1 MDEPDCFWLF
11 VPIRVHSWFKA
22 GVRIKRSAPSGMDAS
37 PSPGQSCRVLPRYLS
52 ALLTLAAL
60 FLGSTLP
67 MSAQTTPA
75 ADPLATLR
83 PGHPR
88 LLVHASDWAQI
99 RQRVAADPLA
109 RAFHDDL
116 IAQARLLLAEPPARY
131 EKTGRRLLG
140 VSRDIIGRVLGLAY
154 AYRTTDDPAF
164 ARRAE
169 AEMLAAA
176 AFPDW
181 NPSHFL
187 DVGEMTTALALGCDW
202 LDDALAPAARATIRQ
217 AIITKGLRPGLD
229 PTDVNNWWHV
239 ADHNWNQVCWG
250 GLSLGA
256 LLIADDD
263 PALARQV
270 LDLTRNFIGYGLKPY
285 APDGV
290 YPEGPSYWSYGT
302 TYQVILNAAL
312 ASALGTDW
320 NLSTAPGFLASAGAF
335 AQTIGPSGRF
345 YNFSDGVERPMF
357 QPALFWFVRQTGDL
371 GLIAS
376 ELRILRE
383 ASAARTAALRDRFAV
398 LTMLWWPDTPAAS
411 ATPALPLRWLGR
423 GPNPLAVFRDSWTD
437 PASLYL
443 ALKGGAA
450 ELNHAHMDAGSFIL
464 EADGVR
470 WAIDLGMQDYHSLE
484 SKNVDLWNRAQDS
497 QRWAVHRLNHRT
509 HNLVTIDDQPH
520 RVAGHARITHFS
532 AADTNPH
539 AIVDVTEVYANQAA
553 TAQRGYRLLP
563 GRRILI
569 QDELTG
575 LRPGSIVRWQMATRA
590 EVAAAQ
596 ATAILSQDGRTLH
609 AQVLTPAAAFTV
621 VSAEPPA
628 DGFNAPNPGVS
639 LLVATATAPADGT
652 LRLAVLL
659 TPGTTAPAAPDLEP
673 LAAWS
678 APADIVPVPP
688 PPQ

>member
-1 MDEPDCFWLF
+1 M
-11 VPIRVHSWFKA
+11 
-22 GVRIKRSAPSGMDAS
+22 
-37 PSPGQSCRVLPRYLS
+37 
-52 ALLTLAAL
+52 T
-60 FLGSTLP
+60 
-67 MSAQTTPA
+67 AQTAPA

-88 LLVHASDWAQI
+88 LLVHATDWAQV
-99 RQRVAADPLA
+99 RQRAVADPLA
-109 RAFHDDL
+109 RAFHEGL
-116 IAQARLLLAEPPARY
+116 IARARLVLAEPPARY
-131 EKTGRRLLG
+131 EKRGRRLLG
-140 VSRDIIGRVLGLAY
+140 VSREIVGRVLGLAY

-187 DVGEMTTALALGCDW
+187 DTGEMTAALALGCDW
-202 LDDALAPAARATIRQ
+202 LDDTLTPANRATIRQ
-217 AIITKGLRPGLD
+217 AIVTQGLRPGLD
-229 PTDVNNWWHV
+229 PADANNWWHV

-256 LLIADDD
+256 LLVADED

-270 LDLTRNFIGYGLKPY
+270 LDLTRNFIRYGLKPY

-320 NLSTAPGFLASAGAF
+320 DLAAAPGFLASAGAF

-345 YNFSDGVERPMF
+345 YNFSDGTEPPAF
-357 QPALFWFVRQTGDL
+357 QPALFWFARQTGDP
-371 GLIAS
+371 GLLAPN
-376 ELRILRE
+376 LRLLRQSDD
-383 ASAARTAALRDRFAV
+383 ALNAALRDRFAV
-398 LTMLWWPDTPAAS
+398 LTMLWWPDAPA
-411 ATPALPLRWLGR
+411 TTVPPALPGRWLGR
-423 GPNPLAVFRDSWTD
+423 GPNPLAVFRESWTD

-470 WAIDLGMQDYHSLE
+470 WAIELGMQDYHSLE
-484 SKNVDLWNRAQDS
+484 SQNVDLWNRAQDS
-497 QRWAVHRLNHRT
+497 QRWEVHRLNHRT

-532 AADTNPH
+532 AADANPH
-539 AIVDVTEVYANQAA
+539 AIVDVTEVYAGQAA
-553 TAQRGYRLLP
+553 TARRGYRLLP
-563 GRRILI
+563 GRRVLI

-575 LRPGSIVRWQMATRA
+575 LRPGSAIRWQMATRA
-590 EVAAAQ
+590 EIAANE
-596 ATAILSQDGRTLH
+596 ATATLTQDGHTLH
-609 AQVLTPAAAFTV
+609 AHVLAPGATFAVT
-621 VSAEPPA
+621 SAEPPA
-628 DGFNAPNPGVS
+628 DGFNAPNPGVR
-639 LLVATATAPADGT
+639 LLVATATAPDDGT
-652 LRLAVLL
+652 LRFAVLL
-659 TPGTTAPAAPDLEP
+659 TPGAAAPVAPDLDP
-673 LAAWS
+673 LDAWS
-678 APADIVPVPP
+678 APADVVRVPP

>member
-1 MDEPDCFWLF
+1 
-11 VPIRVHSWFKA
+11 
-22 GVRIKRSAPSGMDAS
+22 MDAS
-37 PSPGQSCRVLPRYLS
+37 PSLGQPCRVSPRYLPK
-52 ALLTLAAL
+52 LLTLAAL
-60 FLGSTLP
+60 CLGSAFP
-67 MSAQTTPA
+67 MSAQTASA

-88 LLVHASDWAQI
+88 LLVHATDWAQI
-99 RQRVAADPLA
+99 RQRITADPVA
-109 RAFHDDL
+109 QAFHDGL
-116 IAQARLLLAEPPARY
+116 IAQARQLLAEPPARY

-140 VSRDIIGRVLGLAY
+140 VSRQIVGRVLGLAY

-187 DVGEMTTALALGCDW
+187 DAGEMTAALALGCDW
-202 LDDALAPAARATIRQ
+202 LDDALTPAARATIRQ
-217 AIITKGLRPGLD
+217 AIVAKGLRPGLD
-229 PTDVNNWWHV
+229 PADANNWWHV

-256 LLIADDD
+256 LLIADED

-290 YPEGPSYWSYGT
+290 YPEGPSYWTYGT
-302 TYQVILNAAL
+302 TYQVVLNAAL
-312 ASALGTDW
+312 TSALGTDW
-320 NLSTAPGFLASAGAF
+320 NLSAAPGFLASAGCF
-335 AQTIGPSGRF
+335 AQAIGPSGRF
-345 YNFSDGVERPMF
+345 YNFSDGTEPPAF
-357 QPALFWFVRQTGDL
+357 QPALFWFARQTGDPGFL
-371 GLIAS
+371 ATN
-376 ELRILRE
+376 LRLLRQSDD
-383 ASAARTAALRDRFAV
+383 ALNTALRDRFAV
-398 LTMLWWPDTPAAS
+398 LTMLWWPDTPA
-411 ATPALPLRWLGR
+411 TLVPPALPLRWLGR

-470 WAIDLGMQDYHSLE
+470 WAIELGMQDYHSLE

-497 QRWAVHRLNHRT
+497 QRWQVHRLNHRT

-532 AADTNPH
+532 AADANPH
-539 AIVDVTEVYANQAA
+539 AIVDTTEVYADQAV
-553 TAQRGYRLLP
+553 TARRGYRLLP

-575 LRPGSIVRWQMATRA
+575 LRPGSVVRWQMATRA
-590 EVAAAQ
+590 EIATDQ
-596 ATAILSQDGRTLH
+596 ATAILTQDGHALH
-609 AQVLTPAAAFTV
+609 AQVLAPDAAFSV
-621 VSAEPPA
+621 ASAEPPA
-628 DGFNAPNPGVS
+628 DGFNAPNPGVR
-639 LLVATATAPADGT
+639 LLVATATAPANGS
-652 LRLAVLL
+652 LRFAVLL
-659 TPGTTAPAAPDLEP
+659 APGTNAPAAPELEP
-673 LAAWS
+673 LDAWS
-678 APADIVPVPP
+678 APADVVPALP

>member
-1 MDEPDCFWLF
+1 
-11 VPIRVHSWFKA
+11 
-22 GVRIKRSAPSGMDAS
+22 MDAS
-37 PSPGQSCRVLPRYLS
+37 PSPGQSCRVSPRYLP
-52 ALLTLAAL
+52 ALLTLVAVC
-60 FLGSTLP
+60 LGFAPS
-67 MSAQTTPA
+67 MSAQSVPA

-88 LLVHASDWAQI
+88 LLVHATDWAQI
-99 RQRVAADPLA
+99 RRRIAADPIA
-109 RAFHDDL
+109 QAFHDGL
-116 IAQARLLLAEPPARY
+116 IAEARQRLAEPPSRY
-131 EKTGRRLLG
+131 EKRGRRLLG
-140 VSRDIIGRVLGLAY
+140 VSREIVGRVLGLAY

-187 DVGEMTTALALGCDW
+187 DVGEMTAALALGCDW
-202 LDDALAPAARATIRQ
+202 LDDALAPIARTTIRQ
-217 AIITKGLRPGLD
+217 AIREKGLRPGLD
-229 PTDVNNWWHV
+229 PADPNNWWHV

-256 LLIADDD
+256 LLIADED

-270 LDLTRNFIGYGLKPY
+270 LDLTRAFIGYGLKPY

-290 YPEGPSYWSYGT
+290 YPEGPGYWSYGT

-312 ASALGTDW
+312 ASALGSDW
-320 NLSTAPGFLASAGAF
+320 GLFAAPGFLVSAGAY
-335 AQTIGPSGRF
+335 AQTIGPSGRL
-345 YNFSDGVERPMF
+345 YNFSDGTEPPAF
-357 QPALFWFVRQTGDL
+357 QPALFWFARQTGDP
-371 GLIAS
+371 GLLTPN
-376 ELRILRE
+376 LRLLRQ
-383 ASAARTAALRDRFAV
+383 SDAALQAALRDRFAA
-398 LTMLWWPDTPAAS
+398 LTMLWWPDTPA
-411 ATPALPLRWLGR
+411 TPVPPALPLRWLGR
-423 GPNPLAVFRDSWTD
+423 GPNPLAVFRDSLTD

-470 WAIDLGMQDYHSLE
+470 WAIELGMQDYFSLE

-497 QRWAVHRLNHRT
+497 QRWQVHRLNHRT

-532 AADTNPH
+532 AADANPH
-539 AIVDVTEVYANQAA
+539 AIVDVTEVYAGQAA
-553 TAQRGYRLLP
+553 TARRGYRLLP
-563 GRRILI
+563 GRRVLI

-575 LRPGSIVRWQMATRA
+575 LRPGSVIRWQMATRA
-590 EVAAAQ
+590 EIITDQ
-596 ATAILSQDGRTLH
+596 ANATLTQDGRTLH
-609 AQVLTPAAAFTV
+609 AQVLTPGATFTV
-621 VSAEPPA
+621 ASAEPPA
-628 DGFNAPNPGVS
+628 DGFNAPNPGVR
-639 LLVATATAPADGT
+639 LLIATATAPADGT

-659 TPGTTAPAAPDLEP
+659 TPGAAAPVAPDLDP
-673 LAAWS
+673 LDAWS
-678 APADIVPVPP
+678 APADAVRVPP

>member
-1 MDEPDCFWLF
+1 
-11 VPIRVHSWFKA
+11 
-22 GVRIKRSAPSGMDAS
+22 MDAS
-37 PSPGQSCRVLPRYLS
+37 ASPTQACPVSPRCLP

-60 FLGSTLP
+60 CLGAAST
-67 MSAQTTPA
+67 MSAQTASA
-75 ADPLATLR
+75 ADSIATLR
-83 PGHPR
+83 AGHPR
-88 LLVHASDWAQI
+88 LLVHATDWAQI
-99 RQRVAADPLA
+99 RQRIAADPLA
-109 RAFHDDL
+109 RVFHDGL
-116 IAQARLLLAEPPARY
+116 IAQARQTLAEPPSRY
-131 EKTGRRLLG
+131 EKRGRRLLG
-140 VSRDIIGRVLGLAY
+140 VSREIVGRVLGLAY

-187 DVGEMTTALALGCDW
+187 DVGEMTAALALGCDW
-202 LDDALAPAARATIRQ
+202 LDDALTPDARNAIRQ
-217 AIITKGLRPGLD
+217 AIIAKGLRPGLD
-229 PTDVNNWWHV
+229 PTDANNWWHV

-256 LLIADDD
+256 LLIADGD

-270 LDLTRNFIGYGLKPY
+270 LDLTRNFISYGLKPY

-290 YPEGPSYWSYGT
+290 YPEGPSYWAYGT

-320 NLSTAPGFLASAGAF
+320 NLSAAPGFLASAGAF

-345 YNFSDGVERPMF
+345 YNFSDGGERPMF
-357 QPALFWFVRQTGDL
+357 QPALFWFARQTGDR
-371 GLIAS
+371 GLLAS
-376 ELRILRE
+376 ELRLLQ
-383 ASAARTAALRDRFAV
+383 SSDAALAAALRDRFAV
-398 LTMLWWPDTPAAS
+398 LTMLWWPDKPA
-411 ATPALPLRWLGR
+411 TIVPPALPLRWLGR
-423 GPNPLAVFRDSWTD
+423 GPNPLAVFREAWTD
-437 PASLYL
+437 PAALYL

-470 WAIDLGMQDYHSLE
+470 WAVELGMQDYHSLE
-484 SKNVDLWNRAQDS
+484 SKNVDLWNRAQES
-497 QRWAVHRLNHRT
+497 QRWQVHRLNHRT

-520 RVAGHARITHFS
+520 RVAGHGRITHFS
-532 AADTNPH
+532 AADANPH
-539 AIVDVTEVYANQAA
+539 AIVDVTDVYAGQAA
-553 TAQRGYRLLP
+553 TARRGYRLLP
-563 GRRILI
+563 DRRVLI

-575 LRPGSIVRWQMATRA
+575 LKPGSVVRWQMATRA
-590 EVAAAQ
+590 EIATDLSAA
-596 ATAILSQDGRTLH
+596 TLTQDGRTLH
-609 AQVLTPAAAFTV
+609 ARVLAPDASFAVA
-621 VSAEPPA
+621 SAEPPA
-628 DGFNAPNPGVS
+628 DGINAPNPGVR

-652 LRLAVLL
+652 LRFAVLFA
-659 TPGTTAPAAPDLEP
+659 PGANAPAAPALEP

-678 APADIVPVPP
+678 GPADAVVPSP